1 MTDTNVTEL
10 TDMDPTFYAVV
21 HTAPKDRRF
30 IYLGLRRYTESVKT
44 MLDLLKGNNFK
55 QVRVKI
61 HEVNYGREQDTPSRL
76 SPMPFP
82 SLGV

>member
-1 MTDTNVTEL
+1 MTDTVVTEL

-55 QVRVKI
+55 QVRVKNFWCDP
-61 HEVNYGREQDTPSRL
+61 VYRNRL
-76 SPMPFP
+76 AP
-82 SLGV
+82 